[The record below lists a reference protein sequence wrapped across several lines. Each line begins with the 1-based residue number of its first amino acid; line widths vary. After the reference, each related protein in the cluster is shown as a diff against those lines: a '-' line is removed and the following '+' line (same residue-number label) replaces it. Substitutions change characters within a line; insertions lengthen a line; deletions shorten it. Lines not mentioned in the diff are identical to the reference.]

1 MVRQALQATQDASE
15 RESLTA
21 LRSELEELISLTQ
34 ESLDAQRARENGPQ
48 SNSGDIENGNNGLDD
63 EYALFMVGS
72 NYVHKIK

>member
-1 MVRQALQATQDASE
+1 MVTQALQATKDASE

-63 EYALFMVGS
+63 EYALFMVG
-72 NYVHKIK
+72 